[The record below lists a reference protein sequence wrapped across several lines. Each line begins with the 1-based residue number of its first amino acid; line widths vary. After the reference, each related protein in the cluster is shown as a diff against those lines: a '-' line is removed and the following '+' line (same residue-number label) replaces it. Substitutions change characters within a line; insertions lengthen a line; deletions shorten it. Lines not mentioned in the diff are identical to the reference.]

1 MPRNPLI
8 SIVIPTRNRPDTLR
22 IALRALKAHKSKKI
36 EILVHDNASDLR
48 VKTVVTEATKADP
61 RIAYR
66 RSEVS
71 LSQRANFEAAVRASS
86 GDYITII
93 GDDDGFVIGA
103 LAWVEELL
111 TAGNIDAIRW
121 NSIHYAWPDL
131 SGDGEGFARIFPEQ
145 FYHPSRFIDPEAM
158 RAHIHGA
165 SGKGSWEHVKIYH
178 GLVARRV
185 VDRLSAKSD
194 GVLFAHPMIDVW
206 AHNLLAFHSD
216 VIIDVGSPVSI
227 YGTSGNSLAATWHEP
242 SQSKAQQPTGIIR
255 EYILDEFSARHRV
268 KADIRTLR
276 YHDFRVLRF
285 AIQHGVVDAK
295 PLVRQRW
302 VDAVLEEIERA
313 PWQFRNWSSFVPD
326 DADDSRMLDAVL
338 NTFAGKGYEHV
349 PAPSK
354 LWPATYPAASL
365 LRVSAHCPN
374 QNDDVEGA
382 MRAIQRLIDD
392 GKPLFFVEDC
402 FQRAPPRFETLAQQA
417 AYHRGRLSWLND
429 DDNANLENATIGSG
443 GYQYQDEA
451 AFLEG
456 RLSFAREAIAQAERS
471 ASMILR
477 LPGTTCPSVSS

>member
-1 MPRNPLI
+1 MPHNPLI

-36 EILVHDNASDLR
+36 EILVHDNASDVR
-48 VKTVVTEATKADP
+48 VRTVVAEAAKADP
-61 RIAYR
+61 RIVYR

-86 GDYITII
+86 GDYITLI
-93 GDDDGFVIGA
+93 GDDDGFLLGA
-103 LAWVEELL
+103 LEWIEDLL
-111 TAGNIDAIRW
+111 TPGNIDAIRW
-121 NSIHYAWPDL
+121 NSIHYAWPDP
-131 SGDGEGFARIFPEQ
+131 SGDGEGIAIILPEQ

-158 RAHIHGA
+158 RTHIHGA

-185 VDRLSAKSD
+185 FDRLSAKTA

-216 VIIDVGSPVSI
+216 VIIDVGSPMSL
-227 YGTSGNSLAATWHEP
+227 YGTSGKSSAATSHEP
-242 SQSKAQQPTGIIR
+242 SQSKAQQPSGVIR
-255 EYILDEFSARHRV
+255 EDILDEFSARHRV
-268 KADIRTLR
+268 KTDIRTLR

-313 PWQFRNWSSFVPD
+313 PWQFRNWSSFVAD
-326 DADDSRMLDAVL
+326 DADDSRMLYAVL
-338 NTFAGKGYEHV
+338 STFAGRGYEHV

-354 LWPATYPAASL
+354 LWPATYPAESL
-365 LRVSAHCPN
+365 LRVHAHCPN
-374 QNDDVEGA
+374 QKGDVEGA
-382 MRAIQRLIDD
+382 IRAIQQLIDD
-392 GKPLFFVEDC
+392 GKPLFFVEEC
-402 FQRAPPRFETLAQQA
+402 FQRAPPRYETLAQQA
-417 AYHRGRLSWLND
+417 AYCRGRLSWLND
-429 DDNANLENATIGSG
+429 DDNAGSESAIIESE
-443 GYQYQDEA
+443 GYQGHDEA

-471 ASMILR
+471 ASMVLR
-477 LPGTTCPSVSS
+477 LPGTACPRVSS